1 MRTQKPWGYFET
13 LYEGDGFKVK
23 SIVVNAGSRLSL
35 QTHKHR
41 SEHWTVV
48 RGNAVF
54 QIGEKKEN
62 VLPDQTRYIAKGQKH
77 RLENKETTPVEIIE
91 VQCGDYLGEDDI
103 VRIEDDY
110 DRS

>member
-1 MRTQKPWGYFET
+1 MRTEKPWGFFEV

-23 SIVVNAGSRLSL
+23 SVVVNPGARLSL
-35 QTHKHR
+35 QTHKNR

-48 RGNAVF
+48 RGVSVF
-54 QIGEKKEN
+54 QIGEKKEE
-62 VLPDQTRYIAKGQKH
+62 VHIDQSRYIAKGEKH
-77 RLENKETTPVEIIE
+77 RLENKGTKPLEIIE
-91 VQCGDYLGEDDI
+91 VQCGEYLGEDDI